1 MWGVGIVSRL
11 ARAVFFGGASKIF
24 LPTLALAV
32 CASAVRAA
40 PDRSLEPTACWSA
53 SGKQSDAHYGYCVA
67 TAGDVNGDG
76 YSDLLVGARSFDSG
90 QQNEGRAF
98 LYHGSANGPSL
109 TPDWFVD
116 GDQTLAFL
124 GQVVAPAGDVNGD
137 GYDDVLVSAP
147 SWDNGQSNEG
157 CVRLYLG
164 SANGLGTT
172 PAWTREGDQAT
183 AVFGS
188 SVAAAGDVNGDGYDD
203 VLVGARG
210 YDGSYENEGRVFL
223 FLGSAA
229 GLESDAAW
237 TVDGGQTDGGFGWSV
252 AGAGDVNADGYA
264 DVIVGAFFYDSG
276 EVDEGAAFLYLGSG
290 SGPSTTAD
298 WVAEGDQAG
307 AGLGWSVATAGD
319 VDGDGHADVI
329 VGVRYFDG
337 AEIDEGAARVYLG
350 GAAGLAATPAW
361 VATGGEEGANFGW
374 SVATAGDVDG
384 DGYADVIVG
393 APRADVPW
401 LDAGV
406 ASVFLGSRLGLSA
419 TPAWTAGS
427 AQQSA
432 QYGWSVAAAG
442 DVDGDGFGDVVV
454 GAYHYDNGFPSEG
467 AAFVY
472 RGSPGVPAAIA
483 SWHVAGGAGATA
495 HGFCVDYAGDLNA
508 DGASDLIAGDPYF
521 TGTATA
527 EGRVNVHFGSES
539 GPDASPDWSFA
550 SGEPGACC
558 GWSAGSA
565 GDVNGDGYD
574 DLLVGAPLA
583 DGSGENEGC
592 AWLFLG
598 SAFGPP
604 TSPSWTFRGGQASA
618 FAGASVGAA
627 GDVNADGYADVLV
640 GAYQYD
646 GAVTDE
652 GAVFVFHGSASG
664 LSFVPDLT
672 LLGGQQDC
680 LFGFAVASA
689 GDVNGDG
696 FSDVIVGAPGFA
708 SGGSAGGRVFV
719 HLGSAAGLGSQPVWT
734 ADGEQAEARFGSAVA
749 AAGDVDG
756 DGYGD
761 VLVVARFHSAGETDE
776 GKAFLYRGSVR
787 GLSASPD
794 WEREGEQAGAE
805 LSAASSA
812 GDVNADGY
820 GDVLLGIPRFTQTFS
835 QEGAVELYL
844 GSAAGLAGTPAWSAF
859 GGSAGAS
866 FGSSVAGRGD
876 VVGDG
881 LTDLLIGARGYADSS
896 AGGGAAFLF
905 AGGGAHGAA
914 RLPGQATVGS
924 ATRIALLGF
933 SDAMSG
939 VRLLACGR
947 TPAGRGRVRLEWEV
961 QPLGAAFDGQTA
973 QGVWTM
979 TEAPIPGLGSTV
991 GLDETAGGLS
1001 SGHAYRWRARLQSTS
1016 PFFPHTPWLT
1026 LAGNGASETDFR
1038 TPPAPTEVPPPRGLP
1053 PGSALLSLSCRP
1065 NPLQERLEI
1074 VWVSPRDGPVLL
1086 TVHDVAGR
1094 RVTTLRRGDFPA
1106 GRHTALWDGR
1116 DARGCSLAA
1125 GIYFVRLVCGP
1136 ESVSRKITRLNEASR
1151 PPR

>member
-1 MWGVGIVSRL
+1 MGIVSRL
-11 ARAVFFGGASKIF
+11 ACAVFHVGASRIF
-24 LPTLALAV
+24 LANFALAV
-32 CASAVRAA
+32 GVSVACAA
-40 PDRSLEPTACWSA
+40 PVRSLEPDASWSL

-109 TPDWFVD
+109 TPDWSVE
-116 GDQTLAFL
+116 GDQALAFL
-124 GQVVAPAGDVNGD
+124 GQVVAPAGDVNAD

-164 SANGLGTT
+164 SGDGLGTT
-172 PAWTREGDQAT
+172 PAWTREGNQAT

-188 SVAAAGDVNGDGYDD
+188 SVAAAGDVNGDGYGD

-210 YDGSYENEGRVFL
+210 HDGIYENEGRVFL
-223 FLGSAA
+223 FLGTAT

-264 DVIVGAFFYDSG
+264 DVIVGAFFYDLG
-276 EVDEGAAFLYLGSG
+276 ETDEGAAFLYLGSG
-290 SGPSTTAD
+290 SGPSATAD
-298 WVAEGDQAG
+298 WVAQGDQAG
-307 AGLGWSVATAGD
+307 AGLGWSVGTAGD

-329 VGVRYFDG
+329 VGLRYFDG
-337 AEIDEGAARVYLG
+337 VESDEGAAHVYLG
-350 GAAGLAATPAW
+350 GTAGLGATPAW

-384 DGYADVIVG
+384 DGFADVIVG

-401 LDAGV
+401 LDAGA
-406 ASVFLGSRLGLSA
+406 ASVFLGSRLGLST
-419 TPAWTAGS
+419 TPVWTEGS
-427 AQQSA
+427 GQQSA

-454 GAYHYDNGFPSEG
+454 GAYQYDNGFPAEG

-472 RGSPGVPAAIA
+472 CGSPDMPAAVA
-483 SWHVAGGAGATA
+483 SWHVAGGAGAA
-495 HGFCVDYAGDLNA
+495 VHGFCVGYAGDLNA
-508 DGASDLIAGDPYF
+508 DGASDLIASDPYY
-521 TGTATA
+521 TGTANA
-527 EGRVNVHFGSES
+527 EGRVNVHLGSES

-550 SGEPGACC
+550 SGEAGACC

-583 DGSGENEGC
+583 DGSAENEGC

-604 TSPSWTFRGGQASA
+604 TSPSWTFRAGQASA
-618 FAGASVGAA
+618 FAGISVGAA

-640 GAYQYD
+640 GAYLYD

-672 LLGGQQDC
+672 LFGGQQGC
-680 LFGFAVASA
+680 LFGLAVASA

-696 FSDVIVGAPGFA
+696 FSDAIVGAPAFA
-708 SGGSAGGRVFV
+708 SGSASGRVFV
-719 HLGSAAGLGSQPVWT
+719 YLGSAAGLGSEAAWT
-734 ADGEQAEARFGSAVA
+734 ADGEQAEERFGWAVA

-756 DGYGD
+756 DSYGD

-776 GKAFLYRGSVR
+776 GKALLYRGSVR
-787 GLSASPD
+787 GLSASPA

-805 LSAASSA
+805 LSSAASA

-820 GDVLLGIPRFTQTFS
+820 GDVLLGVPRFTQAFS

-844 GSAAGLAGTPAWSAF
+844 GSAAGLTGTPAWSAYGGCEGAWF
-859 GGSAGAS
+859 GG
-866 FGSSVAGRGD
+866 SVAGRGD

-881 LTDLLIGARGYADSS
+881 LTDLLIGAQGFADSS
-896 AGGGAAFLF
+896 AAGGAAFLF

-914 RLPGQATVGS
+914 RLPGQATLGS

-933 SDAMSG
+933 SDVMTG

-947 TPAGRGRVRLEWEV
+947 APAGRGRVRLEWEV
-961 QPLGAAFDGQTA
+961 QPLGAAFDGRAAA
-973 QGVWTM
+973 QGAWTM
-979 TEAPIPGLGSTV
+979 TETPIPGLGSTV
-991 GLDETAGGLS
+991 ALSEAAGGLA
-1001 SGHAYRWRARLQSTS
+1001 SGHAYHWRARLQSAS

-1026 LAGNGASETDFR
+1026 LAGNGVSETDFR
-1038 TPPAPTEVPPPRGLP
+1038 TPPAPTQTPPPRGLP
-1053 PGSALLSLSCRP
+1053 RGPAVLSLSCRP
-1065 NPLQERLEI
+1065 NPLREQLEI
-1074 VWVSPRDGPVLL
+1074 EWVSPRDGPVLL

-1094 RVTTLRRGDFPA
+1094 NVATVLHRGTFPA
-1106 GRHTALWDGR
+1106 GRHTARWDGR
-1116 DARGCSLAA
+1116 DARGRSLAA
-1125 GIYFVRLVCGP
+1125 GIYFVRLVCGA
-1136 ESVSRKITRLNEASR
+1136 ESVSRKITRLNEASG